1 MYTPYDIR
9 PEPTHGTRVVTVHG
23 FKGSKVQGCISPAPD
38 STLAAHCP
46 VKTPA
51 RTVTAGK
58 PVAHWNLFGRDSYF
72 RQVFGLAILS
82 FSPTLNP
89 AYSGKP
95 RTCEPFPRIYA
106 LCILFIFSAW
116 GFWLHSAPEA
126 RADEDITI
134 GLLEEPKTLNV
145 WLASDAW
152 STKVLSQIYQPL
164 YIREPKTLK
173 LIPWL
178 AADDPVFDAAALSY
192 TVKIRPSKWSDGS
205 DLTSEDVAFT
215 GNLIKEFKVPRFV
228 SNWEFIS
235 RIETLDKQT
244 VRFHLREPKAIFLSR
259 TLGTPI
265 VQKKQWAPIAE
276 NAKKTQ
282 KPLLALLREKVTDPV
297 SNGPF
302 VLKEWRQGAYLCL
315 KKNPHFFGERKE
327 ISGHRLGPYI
337 DGIIFKFFGTTD
349 AVILALLRGS
359 IDMFWWGLQ
368 QGYLQDLEKDK
379 NIRIFTSEKNALY
392 YVGFN
397 LRKKPFDDIHFRKA
411 VALST
416 DKDFI
421 TTRILQGYA
430 LDERSIVPY
439 SNALW
444 YNPDV
449 AAYGE
454 GLSRDERIRKAYE
467 ILSQGGYTWKR
478 SPVTLDG
485 KVANGEEIRMP
496 DGNPMKQFTILTP
509 PADYDPQRAMV
520 GIMIQEWLK
529 LLGMPVTSKPMP
541 LGSLIQQVKT
551 RRQFDLFVMGYG
563 NLSLDPD
570 YLRNFF
576 TSRNDRPNG
585 WNTCGYRNPRF
596 DKMADASANAM
607 DTEERKHLI
616 YEMQNIIMDDLP
628 WIPLYS
634 PKLAEAVRGDRF
646 TGWVQM
652 VGGIGNRWSFCTIKP
667 IPKGNAQ
674 D

>member
-1 MYTPYDIR
+1 MNRPQDIC
-9 PEPTHGTRVVTVHG
+9 PERTLKTHR
-23 FKGSKVQGCISPAPD
+23 
-38 STLAAHCP
+38 
-46 VKTPA
+46 
-51 RTVTAGK
+51 
-58 PVAHWNLFGRDSYF
+58 
-72 RQVFGLAILS
+72 
-82 FSPTLNP
+82 
-89 AYSGKP
+89 
-95 RTCEPFPRIYA
+95 YA
-106 LCILFIFSAW
+106 LFILFILCTWVFSVP
-116 GFWLHSAPEA
+116 SVPEA
-126 RADEDITI
+126 RAEQDITI

-164 YIREPKTLK
+164 YIREPKSLK
-173 LIPWL
+173 LVPWL
-178 AADDPVFDAAALSY
+178 ASDDPVFNKADLSY
-192 TVKIRPSKWSDGS
+192 TVKIRPAEWSDGS
-205 DLTSEDVAFT
+205 ELTSEDVAFT
-215 GNLIKEFKVPRFV
+215 GRLIKEFKVPRFL

-235 RIETLDKQT
+235 RIETPDKHT

-265 VQKKQWAPIAE
+265 VQKKRWAPIAE
-276 NAKKTQ
+276 SAKKMQ

-315 KKNPHFFGERKE
+315 RRNPHFFGKGKE
-327 ISGHRLGPYI
+327 ISGYLLGPYI

-349 AVILALLRGS
+349 AVILALLKGS

-368 QGYLQDLEKDK
+368 QGYLQDLQDNRE
-379 NIRIFTSEKNALY
+379 IRIFTSEKSALY

-397 LRKKPFDDIHFRKA
+397 IREKPFDDIHFRKA

-430 LDERSIVPY
+430 LNASSIVPS
-439 SNALW
+439 SNAFW

-449 AAYGE
+449 ATYGE
-454 GLSRDERIRKAYE
+454 GLSRDERIRKAYA
-467 ILSQGGYTWKR
+467 ILSQGGYTWKH
-478 SPVTLDG
+478 SPVALDG
-485 KVANGEEIRMP
+485 KVTNGEEIRLP
-496 DGNPMKQFTILTP
+496 DGSPMKRFTILTP

-529 LLGMPVTSKPMP
+529 MLGMPVTSKPMP
-541 LGSLIQQVKT
+541 LGSLIQQVKA
-551 RRQFDLFVMGYG
+551 RRQFDLFVLGYG

-576 TSRNDRPNG
+576 ISRNDKPNG
-585 WNTCGYRNPRF
+585 WNTCGYSNPRF
-596 DKMADASANAM
+596 DKMADASADAM
-607 DTEERKHLI
+607 DLEERKQLI
-616 YEMQNIIMDDLP
+616 WDMQKILMDDLP
-628 WIPLYS
+628 WLPLYS
-634 PKLAEAVRGDRF
+634 PKLAEAVRGDKF

-667 IPKGNAQ
+667 ITKVTAQ
-674 D
+674 N

>member
-1 MYTPYDIR
+1 MEETMLTPHTIR
-9 PEPTHGTRVVTVHG
+9 PEP
-23 FKGSKVQGCISPAPD
+23 
-38 STLAAHCP
+38 
-46 VKTPA
+46 A
-51 RTVTAGK
+51 R
-58 PVAHWNLFGRDSYF
+58 
-72 RQVFGLAILS
+72 
-82 FSPTLNP
+82 
-89 AYSGKP
+89 
-95 RTCEPFPRIYA
+95 RTRIYA
-106 LCILFIFSAW
+106 LCILFALGVWIFS
-116 GFWLHSAPEA
+116 FHSMPKAH
-126 RADEDITI
+126 ADEDITI

-164 YIREPKTLK
+164 YVREPKTLK
-173 LIPWL
+173 LVPWL
-178 AADDPVFDAAALSY
+178 AAADPAYDPAALTY

-205 DLTSEDVAFT
+205 ELTSEDVAFT
-215 GNLIKEFKVPRFV
+215 GNLIKAFKVPRFL

-235 RIETLDKQT
+235 EIETVDKHT

-259 TLGTPI
+259 TLSTPI
-265 VQKKQWAPIAE
+265 VQKKRWAPIAE
-276 NAKKTQ
+276 SAKKLE

-302 VLKEWRQGAYLCL
+302 VLKEWRQGAYLYL
-315 KKNPHFFGERKE
+315 EKNPHFFGQGKE
-327 ISGHRLGPYI
+327 ISGYLLGPYI

-349 AVILALLRGS
+349 AVILALLKGS

-368 QGYLQDLEKDK
+368 QGYLEDLAEDKDIK
-379 NIRIFTSEKNALY
+379 IFTNEKSALY

-397 LRKKPFDDIHFRKA
+397 LREKPFDDIHFRKA

-430 LDERSIVPY
+430 RDEGSVVPS
-439 SNALW
+439 SNAFW

-449 AAYGE
+449 AAYGD
-454 GLSRDERIRKAYE
+454 GLSREERIVKAYE

-496 DGNPMKQFTILTP
+496 DGSPMKRFTILTP
-509 PADYDPQRAMV
+509 PADYDPQRAMI

-529 LLGMPVTSKPMP
+529 MLGMSVTSKPMP
-541 LGSLIQQVKT
+541 LGSLIQQVKA

-576 TSRNDRPNG
+576 ISRNNKPNG
-585 WNTCGYRNPRF
+585 WNTCGYSNPRF
-596 DKMADASANAM
+596 DKMADASADAM
-607 DTEERKHLI
+607 DLEERKQLI
-616 YEMQNIIMDDLP
+616 WEMQKMIMDDLP
-628 WIPLYS
+628 WFPLYS
-634 PKLAEAVRGDRF
+634 PKLAEAVRVDKF
-646 TGWVQM
+646 AGWVQM
-652 VGGIGNRWSFCTIKP
+652 VGGIGNRWSFCTLKP
-667 IPKGNAQ
+667 TQKSNAKN
-674 D
+674 

>member
-1 MYTPYDIR
+1 MHTPHTIR
-9 PEPTHGTRVVTVHG
+9 PEP
-23 FKGSKVQGCISPAPD
+23 
-38 STLAAHCP
+38 AH
-46 VKTPA
+46 
-51 RTVTAGK
+51 RT
-58 PVAHWNLFGRDSYF
+58 S
-72 RQVFGLAILS
+72 
-82 FSPTLNP
+82 
-89 AYSGKP
+89 
-95 RTCEPFPRIYA
+95 IYA
-106 LCILFIFSAW
+106 LCIFFALGAW
-116 GFWLHSAPEA
+116 IFWLHSMPEA
-126 RADEDITI
+126 HADEDITI

-164 YIREPKTLK
+164 YVREPKTLK
-173 LIPWL
+173 LVPWL
-178 AADDPVFDAAALSY
+178 AAADPAYDPAALTY

-205 DLTSEDVAFT
+205 ELTSEDVAFT
-215 GNLIKEFKVPRFV
+215 GNLIKAFKVPRFL

-235 RIETLDKQT
+235 EIETPDKHT

-259 TLGTPI
+259 TLSTPI
-265 VQKKQWAPIAE
+265 VQKRRWAPIAE
-276 NAKKTQ
+276 SAKKME

-302 VLKEWRQGAYLCL
+302 VLKEWRQGAYLYL
-315 KKNPHFFGERKE
+315 EKNPHFFGQGRE
-327 ISGHRLGPYI
+327 ISGYLLGPYI

-349 AVILALLRGS
+349 AVILALLKGS

-368 QGYLQDLEKDK
+368 QGYLEDLAEDKD
-379 NIRIFTSEKNALY
+379 IRIFTNEKSALY

-397 LRKKPFDDIHFRKA
+397 LREKPFDDIHFRKA
-411 VALST
+411 VAMST

-430 LDERSIVPY
+430 RNEGSVVPA
-439 SNALW
+439 SNAFW

-454 GLSRDERIRKAYE
+454 GLSREERIVKAYE

-496 DGNPMKQFTILTP
+496 DGSPMKRFTILTP
-509 PADYDPQRAMV
+509 PADYDPQRAMI

-529 LLGMPVTSKPMP
+529 MLGMSVTSKPMP
-541 LGSLIQQVKT
+541 LGSLIQQVKA

-576 TSRNDRPNG
+576 ISRNNKPNG
-585 WNTCGYRNPRF
+585 WNTCGYTNPHF
-596 DKMADASANAM
+596 DKMADASADAM
-607 DTEERKHLI
+607 DLEERKQLI
-616 YEMQNIIMDDLP
+616 WEMQKMILDDLP
-628 WIPLYS
+628 WFPLYS
-634 PKLAEAVRGDRF
+634 PKLAEAVRVDKF
-646 TGWVQM
+646 AGWVQM
-652 VGGIGNRWSFCTIKP
+652 VGGIGNRWSFCTLKP
-667 IPKGNAQ
+667 IPKGNAKN
-674 D
+674 